1 MLVTLRSPENP
12 KAFNNLTSDVFYMVK
27 VLITGASSGLGL
39 EVGKLYEEKGFEV
52 VNLSRNKSQFQ
63 DISLDLSNDESI
75 SRAIKNIKDNHSEFE
90 AIILN
95 SGIMPLAKVGEIDF
109 DIDDMFKVN
118 ITGTIK
124 LVNALLNLIKKNKSD
139 IVFVGSTASLKGY
152 ENHSAYCAS
161 KHAVEG
167 FIKSLQVEMKN
178 EPVRVIGFHPGGF
191 NSNLRGGIIK
201 EGYIK
206 PKDCATLMI
215 QILELPKTVEV
226 SQIVINRKKA

>member
-1 MLVTLRSPENP
+1 MR
-12 KAFNNLTSDVFYMVK
+12 K

-39 EVGKLYEEKGFEV
+39 EVGKLFEKKGFEV
-52 VNLSRNKSQFQ
+52 INLSRNESQFQ

-75 SRAIKNIKDNHSEFE
+75 SRVIKCIKENHSDFE

-95 SGIMPLAKVGEIDF
+95 SGIMPLAKVGQIDF
-109 DIDDMFKVN
+109 DIDNMFKVN
-118 ITGTIK
+118 ISGNIK
-124 LVNALLNLIKKNKSD
+124 LVNDLLDIIKKNKSD

-152 ENHSAYCAS
+152 EDHSAYCAS

-201 EGYIK
+201 EGYME
-206 PKDCATLMI
+206 PKDLATLMI

-226 SQIVINRKKA
+226 SEVVINRKKV